1 MQWLEITLQ
10 VPREDAEN
18 IAEVL
23 RSFGHQGVMIEHLG
37 IPPDRFDDNEIP
49 DAPIMAVRVYM
60 PNDERVPAAKA
71 QIEAEL
77 TPQNITPIYVLVDD
91 ENWADAWKKHY
102 HPTRVGNRMMIRPV
116 WEEAD
121 DLRPD
126 DLEIVLDPGMAFGT
140 GTHPTTQLCLAS
152 LEALMTPGLSVLD
165 LGCGSGI
172 LAIGAVLLG
181 ATHVLAVDIDP
192 IAVESTIENAERN
205 KVLEK
210 ITAQQGGLETVITSA
225 RRFDLLVANIL
236 ARTIIEMCDQH
247 LGEVVR
253 PGGKAI
259 FSGIM
264 VAQVP
269 DVEEALKRTGLVVTH
284 VRQEELWVAMEAY
297 RPAE

>member
-23 RSFGHQGVMIEHLG
+23 RSFGHQGVLIEHLG

-210 ITAQQGGLETVITSA
+210 ITVQQGGLETVITSA

-284 VRQEELWVAMEAY
+284 VRQEELWVAMEVY